1 MGVKLLLRKYATSS
15 SQEQRT
21 TPGHRRA
28 SEHKKAACKLQTAE
42 PLDRTDIIED

>member
-28 SEHKKAACKLQTAE
+28 SEHKKSCLQIA
-42 PLDRTDIIED
+42 DS